1 MKKKVVLPI
10 IGHNTQTGAQYV
22 FLGEI
27 DGPYMK
33 VSTPNMYPKQWWSRR
48 EYIQKYDVS
57 TNTKQENGSGEE
69 DETSE
74 VVTQA
79 NPKQLQDFTP
89 RPTVGKP

>member
-33 VSTPNMYPKQWWSRR
+33 VSTPNMYPKQWWSRW
-48 EYIQKYDVS
+48 EYIQKYESNITEEKADRGQDKAPQVS
-57 TNTKQENGSGEE
+57 FKEHKTLQVEPTKSLELN
-69 DETSE
+69 
-74 VVTQA
+74 
-79 NPKQLQDFTP
+79 
-89 RPTVGKP
+89 KPA